1 MLQVGVAIDV
11 GHIVAGK
18 YELVRLL
25 GRGSMGEVWV
35 AHHRTLREY
44 VALKLLTQTPGDPA
58 VEDRAT
64 AAARFRF
71 EAQIAARL
79 SRKTRHIVRVTDHG
93 EEDELAY
100 LVMEL
105 LEGQTLDTLLMR
117 RGGSLP
123 PDIVTEIVGQIVRA
137 LNQAHAEGVL
147 HRDLKPAN
155 VFVAQDED
163 GHMLLK
169 LLDFGIARAI
179 HSHRVTGRFATARGL
194 IFGTPG
200 YMSPEQAQGSSK
212 LDHRCDLWALAALA
226 YELLTGSLPVDGVDT
241 DEVIKNLCT
250 GRIIPLRVRV
260 PDLPLALD
268 ALFAR
273 AFAESID
280 ERFSSAAEFA
290 REFRKAGG
298 AGLSPETPP
307 PIAVSSV
314 PRASVET
321 SRAAQASSQMSDS
334 TYALRTRA
342 SPKPA
347 ARIPLGVLAFGGAF
361 VAVVAAGAAWRV
373 VAGSTAV
380 PAATVSGVGSAS
392 ARPAGTTPPIPPATS
407 SPAAPASP
415 EPETLA
421 VSALPRVLAH
431 PPSAVRG
438 PAQRVPPLGAPHS
451 LPAPAAASA
460 TTAAPPAV
468 APPPASVP
476 PKPIDKSEVL

>member
-1 MLQVGVAIDV
+1 MLEVGVAIDV

-35 AHHRTLREY
+35 AHHRTLREH
-44 VALKLLTQTPGDPA
+44 VALKLLTQAPSDLA
-58 VEDRAT
+58 VEDSAT

-93 EEDELAY
+93 EEDGLAY

-105 LEGQTLDTLLMR
+105 LEGQTLDSLLTR

-123 PDIVTEIVGQIVRA
+123 LDSVTEIVGQIVRA

-147 HRDLKPAN
+147 HRDLKPPN

-163 GHMLLK
+163 GRLLVK

-179 HSHRVTGRFATARGL
+179 HPHRVTGRFATARGL

-212 LDHRCDLWALAALA
+212 LDHRCDLWALAAVA
-226 YELLTGSLPVDGVDT
+226 YESLTGSLPVDGVDT
-241 DEVIKNLCT
+241 EEVIKNLCT
-250 GRIIPLRVRV
+250 GRIVPLRVRA
-260 PDLPLALD
+260 PDLPLTLD

-273 AFAESID
+273 AFADSIED
-280 ERFSSAAEFA
+280 RFSSAAEFA
-290 REFRKAGG
+290 REFTKAAG

-307 PIAVSSV
+307 PVAVSSV
-314 PRASVET
+314 RMASTES
-321 SRAAQASSQMSDS
+321 SREAQASSLMSPS
-334 TYALRTRA
+334 TAALLLTRR
-342 SPKPA
+342 SPKQPA
-347 ARIPLGVLAFGGAF
+347 RMPFAVLAFVAAF
-361 VAVVAAGAAWRV
+361 VAVVAAGAAWRA
-373 VAGSTAV
+373 VAG
-380 PAATVSGVGSAS
+380 PAAAPTTTNVSAIGTVSA
-392 ARPAGTTPPIPPATS
+392 
-407 SPAAPASP
+407 SPAVSLPPVAPAASSLAP
-415 EPETLA
+415 TEPETLA

-438 PAQRVPPLGAPHS
+438 PAPRFAPPASP
-451 LPAPAAASA
+451 LPAPASAA
-460 TTAAPPAV
+460 TAPPPAV
-468 APPPASVP
+468 APPPAPVS